1 MPESAG
7 PFPQQHRSEVRL
19 ISLLSVVL
27 FAALAVSQAPAATSP
42 KNPAVAPPASAATA
56 PSDSSPRMS
65 EPSGMGPGKTIW
77 AVSLEDAIQRAAR
90 EGKFV
95 FFEFVKKGC
104 GNCQRMDALLYPAF
118 DFEALLVPMVPVKVS
133 IESPPGKEFG
143 ARYNIEDAP
152 AVLVTTSEGRLVFLM
167 NGFFNQGD
175 FFRHANAAVEGYR
188 KFARQI
194 ESQDIAKLS
203 AKEAFDT
210 GNELYY
216 RSDPQAALPRL
227 QRAAAA
233 PGASAS
239 QREDALELL
248 AAVELDLGQVAASR
262 QTVERLLT
270 TTKDRVRRE
279 RVEIFRAQIPLAEN
293 RPAEALA
300 LFRKFQKDHPTSPN
314 ISRVND
320 LVHRLEERVKTP

>member
-1 MPESAG
+1 MS
-7 PFPQQHRSEVRL
+7 
-19 ISLLSVVL
+19 SLLSVVL
-27 FAALAVSQAPAATSP
+27 FAALAVPQAPAPTPS
-42 KNPAVAPPASAATA
+42 KKTAVVPPASAATA

-65 EPSGMGPGKTIW
+65 EPSGMGPGNTIW
-77 AVSLEDAIQRAAR
+77 ATSVEDAIRRAAR

-95 FFEFVKKGC
+95 FFEFVKKEC
-104 GNCQRMDALLYPAF
+104 GLCQRMDGLLYPAF
-118 DFEALLVPMVPVKVS
+118 DFDALLVPMVPVKVS
-133 IESPPGKEFG
+133 LELPLGKELG

-152 AVLVTTSEGRLVFLM
+152 AVLVATPEGRLVFLM

-194 ESQDIAKLS
+194 ESQDIPKLS

-227 QRAAAA
+227 QRAASA
-233 PGASAS
+233 PGAPAS

-248 AAVELDLGQVAASR
+248 AAVQLDLGTPAASR
-262 QTVERLLT
+262 QTVERLLK

-300 LFRKFQKDHPTSPN
+300 LFRKFQKEHPTSPH
-314 ISRVND
+314 ISRVNE
-320 LVHRLEERVKTP
+320 LVHGLEERVKTP

>member
-1 MPESAG
+1 MS
-7 PFPQQHRSEVRL
+7 
-19 ISLLSVVL
+19 SLLPVVL
-27 FAALAVSQAPAATSP
+27 FAALALPQVPVAAPLKKPTAAVSP
-42 KNPAVAPPASAATA
+42 SAATA

-65 EPSGMGPGKTIW
+65 ESIPMGPGKAIW
-77 AVSLEDAIQRAAR
+77 ATSVEDAIQRAGR

-95 FFEFVKKGC
+95 FFEFVKKEC
-104 GNCQRMDALLYPAF
+104 GNCQRMDGLLYPAF

-133 IESPPGKEFG
+133 LELPLGKDLG
-143 ARYNIEDAP
+143 TRYNIEDAP
-152 AVLVTTSEGRLVFLM
+152 AVLVTTPEGRLVFLM

-194 ESQDIAKLS
+194 DSQDVAKLS
-203 AKEAFDT
+203 AKEAFET

-233 PGASAS
+233 PGGSAS

-248 AAVELDLGQVAASR
+248 AAAQLDLGQAAASR
-262 QTVERLLT
+262 HTVERLLT
-270 TTKDRVRRE
+270 TTKDRARRE

-300 LFRKFQKDHPTSPN
+300 LFRKFQKDHPTSPH
-314 ISRVND
+314 ISRVNE
-320 LVHRLEERVKTP
+320 LIHRLEERVKTP